1 MLDFVP
7 FNQDD
12 IQSALNTKATEL
24 GFVDAIFPGSN
35 TAFLTTLLSYA
46 VAMNNANASLLLS
59 EFFLATATKRKNI
72 LKMARM
78 LGYEVKRKTSFQY
91 QILIKCEAPA
101 GVLIDQQ
108 FNCVLPKYSAFTDGN
123 NTFYYMD
130 PDKEI
135 IGITQDQINKE
146 TAIYNTILNQKGRV
160 TQSDLDDNNIKTF
173 FFVTVKEGT
182 LLKYYDPDYE
192 PLGSK
197 ELCFTMVKSIQPDG
211 TLGTTYSIPLDYQDI
226 EQDGIEVFVS
236 RYNAEG
242 DYEEKVLWKNVQ
254 FQDIDLKKYN
264 FKNSYVVLRDIDTN
278 SSTIYFKF
286 AGVCDEPILN
296 AEVFVNV
303 LISKGSQGNAQGKIS
318 FVKANS
324 NFNVVP
330 IGVTDSSIYTVFTY
344 TNELVAGSDEESNEQ
359 IKEIAAIFHN
369 VGNRAVTAQ
378 DYEAILDQHQLVQD
392 SSVWGGEDY
401 ITEQLG
407 TVFISGLPTKTS
419 KSKQYL
425 NVNGGNVEYKRI
437 YSPDNEKEF
446 YFTDENKSDILDY
459 LSKYKMMTLKNV
471 FIQPLYF
478 NIDINVRM
486 TKPVFDSTILNKI
499 ITSVTDLFDTTYET
513 FNNEFFRSGISKII
527 YSTIGDSNGVDI
539 NVSQKIVLS
548 KYNIIDKSNESGA
561 NKFFEIFL
569 PLPFTN
575 FTDENGIINTDFL
588 PNITTLGFL
597 TDDVKYGDNNLVVNF
612 TQGVILHDNSF
623 ATFTISYNN
632 VVCGSYTISKIY
644 GKQFIY
650 IKLNLSSSGATSD
663 VNASSS
669 LTDTFFT
676 NNQYLNFVF
685 SPSSQDARYIRN
697 STPRLN
703 YFKMSSLS

>member
-12 IQSALNTKATEL
+12 IQSALNEKATEL

-46 VAMNNANASLLLS
+46 VAMNNANASLMLS

-78 LGYEVKRKTSFQY
+78 LGYEVKRKTSYQY
-91 QILIKCEAPA
+91 QLLIKCEAPD
-101 GVLIDQQ
+101 GVLNNQP

-130 PDKEI
+130 SDKEI
-135 IGITQDQINKE
+135 IGITQDQITKE
-146 TAIYNTILNQKGRV
+146 TTLYNTLLKTKGNI
-160 TQSDLDDNNIKTF
+160 TQSDLDEHNIQTF
-173 FFVTVKEGT
+173 FFITVKEGT
-182 LLKYYDPDYE
+182 LFRYFDPVYA
-192 PLGSK
+192 PLGSS
-197 ELCFTMVKSIQPDG
+197 ELCFKMTKTLQPDG
-211 TLGTTYSIPLDYQDI
+211 SLGTTYTIPLDYQDI

-236 RYNAEG
+236 RYNADGE
-242 DYEEKVLWKNVQ
+242 YEDKVLWQNVQ

-264 FKNSYVVLRDIDTN
+264 FEKSYVVLRDIDTN
-278 SSTIYFKF
+278 TSTIYFKF

-303 LISKGSQGNAQGKIS
+303 LISKGSQGSAQGKIT
-318 FVKANS
+318 FVSANK

-344 TNELVAGSDEESNEQ
+344 MNEVFAGSDEESNEQ
-359 IKEIAAIFHN
+359 IKEIAAVFHN
-369 VGNRAVTAQ
+369 VANRAVTAQ
-378 DYEAILDQHQLVQD
+378 DYEVILKQHQLVQD

-401 ITEQLG
+401 VIEQLG
-407 TVFISGLPTKTS
+407 TVYISGLPTKTT

-437 YSPDNEKEF
+437 YSSENEKEF
-446 YFTDENKSDILDY
+446 YFTDENKSDILTY
-459 LSKYKMMTLKNV
+459 LSKYKIMTLKNE
-471 FIQPLYF
+471 FRQPLYF
-478 NIDINVRM
+478 NLDINVRI
-486 TKPVFDSTILNKI
+486 TKPIFDSNVLNKI

-513 FNNEFFRSGISKII
+513 FNNEFFRSGISKIV
-527 YSTIGDSNGVDI
+527 YSSIGDTNGVDI

-561 NKFFEIFL
+561 NKFFEFFL

-575 FTDENGIINTDFL
+575 FIDENSFVNPDLL
-588 PNITTLGFL
+588 PDISTIGFL
-597 TDDVKYGDNNLVVNF
+597 TDDVKIGNNNLIVNF
-612 TQGVILHDNSF
+612 TQGSVLYDGRTVSF
-623 ATFTISYNN
+623 NISYNN
-632 VVCGSYTISKIY
+632 VVCGTYIVSKIY

-650 IKLNLSSSGATSD
+650 IKLNLRTSNASVD
-663 VNASSS
+663 VNSSSS
-669 LTDTFFT
+669 LADTFFT

-685 SPSSQDARYIRN
+685 SPNSQDARYIRN

-703 YFKMSSLS
+703 YFKISSL